1 MDDRFL
7 HYLVDTC
14 GSIQAPMDFYNDEGE
29 LLHRLPT
36 NEPSSI
42 WFCNGASKPVF
53 IINKDGCHVP
63 EGVSADEAAQVVIK
77 NLDDHIKRIVES
89 LKKENAELKANNV
102 ELVEALENII
112 DLAESIRLSGDAG
125 DWCWEEGDEFTTAV
139 QLLRKV
145 RGSDD

>member
-14 GSIQAPMDFYNDEGE
+14 GSIQAPMDFYNDEGK

-42 WFCNGASKPVF
+42 QFCDDSSKVVF
-53 IINKDGCHVP
+53 MINKDGCHVP

-89 LKKENAELKANNV
+89 LKKENAELKAKIA
-102 ELVEALENII
+102 EL
-112 DLAESIRLSGDAG
+112 
-125 DWCWEEGDEFTTAV
+125 
-139 QLLRKV
+139 LLDK
-145 RGSDD
+145 GEQ

>member
-1 MDDRFL
+1 MEE
-7 HYLVDTC
+7 
-14 GSIQAPMDFYNDEGE
+14 QAPMDFYDFEGN
-29 LLHRLPT
+29 LLYSLPAIG
-36 NEPSSI
+36 PSRI
-42 WFCNGASKPVF
+42 QFCDDASNPVF
-53 IINKDGCHVP
+53 IIDKNGCHVP

-77 NLDDHIKRIVES
+77 HLDDHIKRIIEP
-89 LKKENAELKANNV
+89 LEKENAQLKANNV